1 MPDSSSQA
9 APVIVVSGLPRS
21 GTSLMMNMLQAGGIP
36 IVTDEQ
42 RTADDDNPKGYFEL
56 ERVKQLSKG
65 DVAWVEGAHGKAVK
79 VISAL
84 LEHLPASSSYKILFM
99 RRRLPEVLASQKKML
114 ERRGEPTD
122 TVSDEMMAGLFER
135 HLQKIEGW
143 LAAQPNMSVL
153 YVPYHE
159 LAERPEPQLEQI
171 VPFLGLDLDV
181 SKMMTAVDPALYRN
195 RVGSRQ

>member
-1 MPDSSSQA
+1 MPASASQP

-21 GTSLMMNMLQAGGIP
+21 GTSLMMNMLRAGGVP

-65 DVAWVEGAHGKAVK
+65 DVTWVDGAHGKAVK
-79 VISAL
+79 VISYF
-84 LEHLPASSSYKILFM
+84 LEHLPPGSSYKVLFM

-114 ERRGEPTD
+114 ARRGEPTD
-122 TVSDEMMAGLFER
+122 TVPDEKMADLFQR

-143 LAAQPNMSVL
+143 LAAQPNMAVL

-159 LAERPEPQLEQI
+159 LAERPEPQIEQI

-181 SKMMTAVDPALYRN
+181 SRMLAAVDPALYRN
-195 RVGSRQ
+195 RAG